1 MSLVVN
7 SKILNDCFTV
17 FLSGSVDSSNAMQM
31 ESEISN
37 ACEGKSFSSLELDLK
52 DLKYI
57 SSAGLRV
64 VLKLAKLYNHFE
76 VVNASNE
83 VFEIFDVTGFT
94 SIVKVS
100 KKLRTVSVEGCE
112 MIGRGANGMVYRLDN
127 DTIIKVY
134 ASSTPKDVI
143 REEREYAQRAFLA
156 GVPTAISFD
165 MVNVAD
171 SYGIVFELVRADT
184 LAQRINSDQIRYEW
198 YANAYANLFK
208 DIHKIEVKSN
218 ALPSTKSIYHGLIDK
233 MEKWYSLDGVA
244 TMHKLIDIIPDRN
257 TIVHNDFHTKNVM
270 LQGDELLLI
279 DMAEISC
286 GHPIFDLGASYFVHK
301 HTAENKPHLVPR
313 FLGVDADT
321 ALNLWDI
328 MVKVHFN
335 TKDDEKVAYY
345 NNLVKRMCFIKMALM
360 PVLYFAADEDERQS
374 FVDIGKNEVI
384 AKADEV
390 AAAIKELV
398 EIVDKTL

>member
-1 MSLVVN
+1 MSIVVN
-7 SKILNDCFTV
+7 SSLVDDRFAI
-17 FLSGSVDSSNAMQM
+17 FLAGRIDSSNAMQM
-31 ESEISN
+31 ETEISA
-37 ACEGKSFSSLELDLK
+37 ACTGKCFSSLELDLK
-52 DLKYI
+52 ALEYI

-64 VLKLAKLYNHFE
+64 VLKLAKANKKFE

-83 VFEIFDVTGFT
+83 VFDIFEVTGFT

-100 KKLRTVSVEGCE
+100 KELRNVSVDGCE
-112 MIGRGANGMVYRLDN
+112 MIGRGANGSVYRLDD

-134 ASSTPKDVI
+134 SVSTPKDVI

-165 MVNVAD
+165 MVKVGD

-184 LAQRINSDQIRYEW
+184 LAKRINSDQTRYEW

-208 DIHKIEVKSN
+208 DIHKIEVKPN
-218 ALPSTKSIYHGLIDK
+218 ALPSTKDIYHGLIDK
-233 MEKWYSLDGVA
+233 MEKWYSADGVA
-244 TMHKLIDIIPDRN
+244 TLHKLIDIIPDCN
-257 TIVHNDFHTKNVM
+257 TIIHNDFHTQNVM
-270 LQGDELLLI
+270 LQNDELLLI
-279 DMAEISC
+279 DMAEISH

-301 HTAENKPHLVPR
+301 HMAETNPQGVPR
-313 FLGVDADT
+313 FLGIDADT

-328 MVKVHFN
+328 MAKVHFN
-335 TKDDEKVAYY
+335 TTDDEKIAHY
-345 NNLVKRMCFIKMALM
+345 NSLVERMCLVKKALM
-360 PVLYFAADEDERQS
+360 PVLFFAAEDRERES
-374 FVDIGKNEVI
+374 FINVGKNEVI